1 MATLLKSVEEFEKEQ
16 AIQLAD
22 GTVLDLP
29 PRNADA
35 TEFLADIE
43 KNRTKLTE
51 YDYCKQ
57 ILEFLFGKDGF
68 KKIAPNGRKTNLD
81 YLEYVQLTAVNLFF
95 EQKTEAEREQIALKA
110 DALKPITDKVA
121 ALNPVIKNVR

>member
-35 TEFLADIE
+35 TEALTEIE
-43 KNRTKLTE
+43 KNRVKLTE
-51 YDYCKQ
+51 YEYCKQ

-81 YLEYVQLTAVNLFF
+81 YLEYVQLTALNLFF
-95 EQKTEAEREQIALKA
+95 EQKMEAEQEQLEIKA
-110 DALKPITDKVA
+110 NAIKPITDKVGV
-121 ALNPVIKNVR
+121 LNSVISNVK